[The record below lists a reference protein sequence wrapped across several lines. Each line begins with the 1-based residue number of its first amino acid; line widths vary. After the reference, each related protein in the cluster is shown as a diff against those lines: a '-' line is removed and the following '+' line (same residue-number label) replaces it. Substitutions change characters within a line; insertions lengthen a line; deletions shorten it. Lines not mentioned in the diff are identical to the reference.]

1 MDRAVVDILKL
12 YKNYAL
18 VEIKMKIIFIISGE
32 SEHYHKVHKYL
43 NTKFTEIIIIIL
55 KQQSYVCLN
64 PIFSV
69 L

>member
-55 KQQSYVCLN
+55 K
-64 PIFSV
+64 
-69 L
+69 